1 MLRTRDVGVK
11 MQRYTMLNSTERSE
25 KNEITKS
32 GFSTYRKSNV
42 TYGRGTNRFCSTSL
56 STNVLDSSTGRH
68 LSTRAAVS
76 RLRLRLLQ
84 SLRLWSWPSRRLLL
98 TLISCHEF
106 DRKRMEWGCKD
117 MKRKLLV
124 FLSLVFTL
132 AMAMPVYAA
141 ITDQQKAEIDALNK
155 QIIEAQKQIVDKYT
169 EAGEISRAQADAAK
183 ANIDATAQ
191 YRQQYS
197 QQLGQVPPIPG
208 YGYGYS
214 HGCGYGYGYG
224 GMW

>member
-1 MLRTRDVGVK
+1 
-11 MQRYTMLNSTERSE
+11 
-25 KNEITKS
+25 
-32 GFSTYRKSNV
+32 
-42 TYGRGTNRFCSTSL
+42 
-56 STNVLDSSTGRH
+56 
-68 LSTRAAVS
+68 
-76 RLRLRLLQ
+76 
-84 SLRLWSWPSRRLLL
+84 
-98 TLISCHEF
+98 
-106 DRKRMEWGCKD
+106 